1 MIDSNRHLCATPAQT
16 TDSYAQLMAGFDYE
30 FAYTENQASLV
41 DSALAAQ
48 RRRARAL
55 DLRIVT
61 ERKSPAQ
68 VYVQVNGN
76 SRRMDVLGY
85 RLERE
90 LPLVCE
96 GNSSSGLPPRER
108 RRLGLGVADMYL
120 RGRNLGNESEKPMIL
135 RGVADTRYYFPVF
148 EFSPQE
154 AGTEQLQHRLRLT
167 EELIADWDVRN
178 ISHFTVIEELH
189 TASELLLQAVIPLP
203 RRQDYYPQR
212 LEAARDQKLLDESEI
227 ELLKI
232 LSRYRN
238 GARHHAKDG
247 FEVWLDANW
256 EAVALVLERL
266 CHKLRSPAPHGDNPE
281 TAALV

>member
-1 MIDSNRHLCATPAQT
+1 M
-16 TDSYAQLMAGFDYE
+16 TDRYAQLMAGFDYE

-48 RRRARAL
+48 RRRAR
-55 DLRIVT
+55 DLELTIMT
-61 ERKSPAQ
+61 ERTSPTQ
-68 VYVQVNGN
+68 VYVQINGN

-96 GNSSSGLPPRER
+96 GTESSFLQPRVR

-120 RGRNLGNESEKPMIL
+120 RGRNLGNESGKSMVL
-135 RGVADTRYYFPVF
+135 RGVTDTRYYFPVF
-148 EFSPQE
+148 EFSPKE
-154 AGTEQLQHRLRLT
+154 AGSEQLRHRLRLT

-189 TASELLLQAVIPLP
+189 AASELLLQAVIPLP
-203 RRQDYYPQR
+203 RRKDFYPQR
-212 LEAARDQKLLDESEI
+212 LKAAGDQKLLDESEI
-227 ELLKI
+227 ELLAT
-232 LSRYRN
+232 LSRYRS

-256 EAVALVLERL
+256 ETVALVLEHL
-266 CHKLRSPAPHGDNPE
+266 CHKVRPPVPFGDNPE
-281 TAALV
+281 VAAPVQRTATL